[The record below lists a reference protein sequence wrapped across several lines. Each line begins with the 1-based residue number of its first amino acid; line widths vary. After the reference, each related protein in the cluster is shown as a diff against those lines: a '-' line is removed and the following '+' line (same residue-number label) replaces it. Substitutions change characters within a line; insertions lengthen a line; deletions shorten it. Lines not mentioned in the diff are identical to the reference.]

1 MKKNIEKILALS
13 LVSSMTFANLSF
25 AEQQDLIK
33 KSETVYV
40 TVEGNE
46 IKDKSVSVWLNSDKN
61 IKANDKSNLTN
72 VKDLKTDK
80 ELKSENG
87 YLKLDENKKD
97 IYYKGDTDKKLPVD
111 VSVKYFLDGKEM
123 KASELDGKS
132 GHLKIVITSKNN
144 RYENKTID
152 GQSKNVYSPYV
163 VVAAMTFDDE
173 KVENITSDD
182 IKVVKDGKNEIVTT
196 VMTPGMKQ
204 NLSGIVEDKELDNFK
219 DEVSVEMDIKD
230 YKPVE
235 IYSVITNE
243 FFQEKKNIDSLDKLQ
258 NGVKEL
264 QDNSQKLVDAS
275 VKLSEGQDKLNSGIS
290 QMQTGVTKLHN
301 GSQKLASS
309 TQQMQGK
316 FSGIQSKVGPIQG
329 YVAQMNDG
337 SLKLYNGVSDYTAAV
352 GKIKENTA
360 KIKEG
365 SEKLAKGATDLDNGV
380 GKLKDATSQLRAG
393 TENMKEMTA
402 QKDQLLEKSSQLSNG
417 LNGLAGSYGQL
428 ADTVE
433 QISGKSQQLKD
444 SSAQFNEKLQQV
456 AQLAGSADGS
466 ANAEKIAR
474 GLESS
479 AEGLNNAIQQLQAKN
494 EEGQLN
500 DTIAYL
506 QAQKNVMYVQ
516 AESIRNAGSQNAGS
530 QNAGQQKLQAA
541 LSQLAQSSS
550 QLSQGNADLS
560 NALMRTSAAMNQSK
574 AKLVDS
580 SNQLSQGLGQMGG
593 ALNGADGLST
603 LKDSIDKLD
612 DATGQIKGG
621 SQTLKEGTLQNEQ
634 AMAMLLNGM
643 EELDKNSSA
652 LVEGSSK
659 LSGGLQEFNKQSALL
674 SSLSQINEKAIIPMS
689 NAINM
694 LNDGLGKL
702 DSSTG
707 QLKSGSDELSSG
719 QKEFSSKLKEYKEKG
734 IDELSNKTKD
744 LNKFKDIID
753 AMSDLAVKDSSFTGT
768 DDNFETKSRIVEK
781 IK

>member
-123 KASELDGKS
+123 KASELEGKS

-144 RYENKTID
+144 RYEAKTID
-152 GQSKNVYSPYV
+152 GQSRNVYSPYV

-204 NLSGIVEDKELDNFK
+204 NLSKIVEDKELDNFK

-290 QMQTGVTKLHN
+290 QMQTGVTKLHS

-337 SLKLYNGVSDYTAAV
+337 SLKLYNGISDYTAAV

-456 AQLAGSADGS
+456 AQLAGGADGS
-466 ANAEKIAR
+466 ASAEKIAR

-494 EEGQLN
+494 EEGQLS

-516 AESIRNAGSQNAGS
+516 AESIRNAGSQNAG
-530 QNAGQQKLQAA
+530 QQKLQAA
-541 LSQLAQSSS
+541 LAQLAQSSS
-550 QLSQGNADLS
+550 ALSQGNADLS

-621 SQTLKEGTLQNEQ
+621 SQTLKEGTLQNEK

-707 QLKSGSDELSSG
+707 QLKSGSDKLASG

-768 DDNFETKSRIVEK
+768 DNNFETKSRIVEK

>member
-13 LVSSMTFANLSF
+13 LISSMTFANLSF

-123 KASELDGKS
+123 KASELEGKS

-144 RYENKTID
+144 RYEKKTID
-152 GQSKNVYSPYV
+152 GQSRNVYSPYV

-173 KVENITSDD
+173 KVNNVSSDD
-182 IKVVKDGKNEIVTT
+182 VKIVKDGKNEIVTT

-204 NLSGIVEDKELDNFK
+204 NLSGIVEDKNLDKFK

-316 FSGIQSKVGPIQG
+316 FSGIQGKVGPIQG
-329 YVAQMNDG
+329 YIAQMNDG

-393 TENMKEMTA
+393 TENMKQMNA

-428 ADTVE
+428 ADTVQ
-433 QISGKSQQLKD
+433 QISGKSAQLKD
-444 SSAQFNEKLQQV
+444 SSAQFNQKLQQV
-456 AQLAGSADGS
+456 AQAAGGVDTS
-466 ANAEKIAR
+466 ANTEKIAL

-479 AEGLNNAIQQLQAKN
+479 AEGLNNAIQQLQANN

-506 QAQKNVMYVQ
+506 QAQKNVMYAQ
-516 AESIRNAGSQNAGS
+516 AESIRNAGS

-541 LSQLAQSSS
+541 LNELAQSSS
-550 QLSQGNADLS
+550 ALSQGNADLS

-593 ALNGADGLST
+593 ALNGAEGLST

-621 SQTLKEGTLQNEQ
+621 SQTLKVGTLQNEQ

-652 LVEGSSK
+652 LVEGSKK

-707 QLKSGSDELSSG
+707 QLKSGSDKLSSG

-734 IDELSNKTKD
+734 IDELSNKTKE

-768 DDNFETKSRIVEK
+768 DNNFETKSRIIEK

>member
-97 IYYKGDTDKKLPVD
+97 VYYKGDTDKKLPVD

-123 KASELDGKS
+123 KASELEGKS

-144 RYENKTID
+144 RYEAKTID
-152 GQSKNVYSPYV
+152 GQSRNVYSPYV

-173 KVENITSDD
+173 KVENITSED

-204 NLSGIVEDKELDNFK
+204 NLSKIVEDKELDNFK

-290 QMQTGVTKLHN
+290 QMQTGVTKLHS

-337 SLKLYNGVSDYTAAV
+337 SLKLYNGISDYTAAV

-456 AQLAGSADGS
+456 AQLAGGAETSAS
-466 ANAEKIAR
+466 AEKIAR

-516 AESIRNAGSQNAGS
+516 AESIRNAGSQNAG
-530 QNAGQQKLQAA
+530 QQKLQAA
-541 LSQLAQSSS
+541 LAQLAQSSS
-550 QLSQGNADLS
+550 ALSQGNADLS
-560 NALMRTSAAMNQSK
+560 NALMRTSAAMIQSK

-593 ALNGADGLST
+593 ALNGADRLST

-621 SQTLKEGTLQNEQ
+621 SQALKEGTLQNEK

-707 QLKSGSDELSSG
+707 QLKSGSDKLASG

>member
-123 KASELDGKS
+123 KASELEGKS

-144 RYENKTID
+144 RYEAKTID
-152 GQSKNVYSPYV
+152 GQSRNVYSPYV

-290 QMQTGVTKLHN
+290 QMQTGVTKLHS

-337 SLKLYNGVSDYTAAV
+337 SLKLYNGISDYTAAV

-456 AQLAGSADGS
+456 AQLAGGAETSAS
-466 ANAEKIAR
+466 AEKIAR

-479 AEGLNNAIQQLQAKN
+479 AEGLNNAIQQLQANN

-516 AESIRNAGSQNAGS
+516 AESIRNAGSQNAG
-530 QNAGQQKLQAA
+530 QQKLQAA
-541 LSQLAQSSS
+541 LAQLAQSSTA
-550 QLSQGNADLS
+550 LSQGNADLS

-621 SQTLKEGTLQNEQ
+621 SQTLKEGTLQNEK

-707 QLKSGSDELSSG
+707 QLKSGSDKLASG

>member
-1 MKKNIEKILALS
+1 MKKNIEKVLALT
-13 LVSSMTFANLSF
+13 LISSITFANLSF

-61 IKANDKSNLTN
+61 IKANDKSNLKN

-123 KASELDGKS
+123 KASELEGKS

-144 RYENKTID
+144 RYEAKTID
-152 GQSKNVYSPYV
+152 GQSRNVYSPYV

-173 KVENITSDD
+173 KVNNVSSDD

-204 NLSGIVEDKELDNFK
+204 NLRGIVEDKNLDKFK

-290 QMQTGVTKLHN
+290 QMQTGVTKLHS

-337 SLKLYNGVSDYTAAV
+337 SLKLYNGISDYTAAV

-360 KIKEG
+360 KIKAG

-456 AQLAGSADGS
+456 AQLAGGADGS
-466 ANAEKIAR
+466 ASAEKIAR

-479 AEGLNNAIQQLQAKN
+479 AEGLNNAIQQLQANN

-516 AESIRNAGSQNAGS
+516 AESIRNAGSQNAG
-530 QNAGQQKLQAA
+530 QQKLQAA
-541 LSQLAQSSS
+541 LAQLAQSSS

-580 SNQLSQGLGQMGG
+580 SNQLSKGLGQMGG

-621 SQTLKEGTLQNEQ
+621 SQTLKEGTLQNEK

-707 QLKSGSDELSSG
+707 QLKSGSDKLASG

-768 DDNFETKSRIVEK
+768 DNNFETKSRIVEK

>member
-1 MKKNIEKILALS
+1 MKKKIEKILALS

-123 KASELDGKS
+123 KASELEGKS

-144 RYENKTID
+144 RYEAKTID
-152 GQSKNVYSPYV
+152 GQSRNVYSPYV

-173 KVENITSDD
+173 KVENVTSDD

-204 NLSGIVEDKELDNFK
+204 NLTGIVEDKELDNFK

-290 QMQTGVTKLHN
+290 QMQTGVTKLHS

-337 SLKLYNGVSDYTAAV
+337 SLKLYNGISDYTAAV

-365 SEKLAKGATDLDNGV
+365 SEKLAKGATGLDNGV

-456 AQLAGSADGS
+456 TQLAGGADGS
-466 ANAEKIAR
+466 ASAEKIAR

-516 AESIRNAGSQNAGS
+516 AESIRNAGSQNAG
-530 QNAGQQKLQAA
+530 QQKLQAA
-541 LSQLAQSSS
+541 LAQLAQSSS
-550 QLSQGNADLS
+550 ALSQGNADLS

-621 SQTLKEGTLQNEQ
+621 SQTLKEGTLQNEK

-707 QLKSGSDELSSG
+707 QLKSGSDELASG

-768 DDNFETKSRIVEK
+768 DNNFETKSRIVEK

>member
-1 MKKNIEKILALS
+1 MKKNIEKVLALT
-13 LVSSMTFANLSF
+13 LISSMTFANLSF

-61 IKANDKSNLTN
+61 IKANDKSNLKN

-123 KASELDGKS
+123 KASELEGKS

-144 RYENKTID
+144 RYEAKTID
-152 GQSKNVYSPYV
+152 GQSRNVYSPYV

-173 KVENITSDD
+173 KVENVTSDD

-204 NLSGIVEDKELDNFK
+204 NLRGIVEDKNLDKFK

-290 QMQTGVTKLHN
+290 QMQTGVTKLHS

-337 SLKLYNGVSDYTAAV
+337 SLKLYNGISDYTAAV
-352 GKIKENTA
+352 AKIKENTA

-466 ANAEKIAR
+466 ASAEKIAR

-479 AEGLNNAIQQLQAKN
+479 AEGLNNAIQQLQANN

-516 AESIRNAGSQNAGS
+516 AESIRNAGSQNAG
-530 QNAGQQKLQAA
+530 QQKLQAA
-541 LSQLAQSSS
+541 LAQLAQSSS
-550 QLSQGNADLS
+550 ALSQGNADLS

-621 SQTLKEGTLQNEQ
+621 SQTLKEGTLQNEK

-707 QLKSGSDELSSG
+707 QLKSGSDELASG

-768 DDNFETKSRIVEK
+768 DNNFETKSRIVEK

>member
-13 LVSSMTFANLSF
+13 LISSMTFANLSF

-61 IKANDKSNLTN
+61 IKTNDKSNLTN

-123 KASELDGKS
+123 KASELEGKS

-144 RYENKTID
+144 RYEKKTID

-173 KVENITSDD
+173 KVNNVSSDD
-182 IKVVKDGKNEIVTT
+182 VKIVKDGKNEIVTT

-204 NLSGIVEDKELDNFK
+204 NLSGIVEDKNLDKFK

-316 FSGIQSKVGPIQG
+316 FSGIQGKVGPIQG
-329 YVAQMNDG
+329 YIAQMNDG
-337 SLKLYNGVSDYTAAV
+337 SLKLYNGISDYTAAV

-393 TENMKEMTA
+393 TENMKQMNA
-402 QKDQLLEKSSQLSNG
+402 QKDQLLEKSTQLSNG
-417 LNGLAGSYGQL
+417 LNSLAGSYGQL

-456 AQLAGSADGS
+456 AQLAGGADGS
-466 ANAEKIAR
+466 ANAEKIAL
-474 GLESS
+474 GLETS
-479 AEGLNNAIQQLQAKN
+479 AEGLNNAIQQLQTKN
-494 EEGQLN
+494 EDGQLS

-516 AESIRNAGSQNAGS
+516 AQSIRNAGS

-541 LSQLAQSSS
+541 LNELAQSSS
-550 QLSQGNADLS
+550 ALSQGNADLS

-574 AKLVDS
+574 SKLVDS

-593 ALNGADGLST
+593 ALNGAEGLST

-621 SQTLKEGTLQNEQ
+621 SQSLKEGTLQNEQ

-652 LVEGSSK
+652 LVEGSKK

-694 LNDGLGKL
+694 LNDGLGQL

-707 QLKSGSDELSSG
+707 QLKSGSDKLSSG

-768 DDNFETKSRIVEK
+768 DNNFETKSRIIEK

>member
-13 LVSSMTFANLSF
+13 LISSMTFANLSF

-123 KASELDGKS
+123 KASELEGKS

-144 RYENKTID
+144 RYEKKTID
-152 GQSKNVYSPYV
+152 GQSRNVYSPYV

-173 KVENITSDD
+173 KVNNVSSDD
-182 IKVVKDGKNEIVTT
+182 VKIVKDGKNEIVTT

-204 NLSGIVEDKELDNFK
+204 NLSGIVEDKNLDKFK

-316 FSGIQSKVGPIQG
+316 FSGIQGKVGPIQG
-329 YVAQMNDG
+329 YIAQMNDG
-337 SLKLYNGVSDYTAAV
+337 SLKLYNGISDYTAAV

-393 TENMKEMTA
+393 TENMKQMNA
-402 QKDQLLEKSSQLSNG
+402 QKDQLLEKSTQLSNG
-417 LNGLAGSYGQL
+417 LNSLAGSYGQL

-456 AQLAGSADGS
+456 AQLAGGADGS
-466 ANAEKIAR
+466 ANAEKIAL
-474 GLESS
+474 GLETS
-479 AEGLNNAIQQLQAKN
+479 AEGLNNAIQQLQTKN
-494 EEGQLN
+494 EDGQLS

-516 AESIRNAGSQNAGS
+516 AQSIRNAGS

-541 LSQLAQSSS
+541 LNELAQSSS
-550 QLSQGNADLS
+550 ALSQGNADLS

-574 AKLVDS
+574 SKLVDS

-593 ALNGADGLST
+593 ALNGAEGLST

-621 SQTLKEGTLQNEQ
+621 SQSLKEGTLQNEQ
-634 AMAMLLNGM
+634 AMAMLLNGIKD
-643 EELDKNSSA
+643 LDKNSSA
-652 LVEGSSK
+652 LVEGSKK

-674 SSLSQINEKAIIPMS
+674 SSLSQINDKAIIPMS

-694 LNDGLGKL
+694 LNDGLGQL

-707 QLKSGSDELSSG
+707 QLKSGSDKLSSG

-753 AMSDLAVKDSSFTGT
+753 AMIDLAVKDSSFTGT
-768 DDNFETKSRIVEK
+768 DNNFETKSRIIEK

>member
-13 LVSSMTFANLSF
+13 LISSMTFANLSF

-123 KASELDGKS
+123 KASELEGKS

-144 RYENKTID
+144 RYEAKTID
-152 GQSKNVYSPYV
+152 GQSRNVYSPYV

-173 KVENITSDD
+173 KVENVTSDD

-204 NLSGIVEDKELDNFK
+204 NLRGIVEDKNLDKFK

-290 QMQTGVTKLHN
+290 QMQTGVTKLHS

-316 FSGIQSKVGPIQG
+316 FSGLQSKVGPIQG

-337 SLKLYNGVSDYTAAV
+337 SLKLYNGISDYTAAV

-456 AQLAGSADGS
+456 AQLAGGAETSAS
-466 ANAEKIAR
+466 TEKIAR

-479 AEGLNNAIQQLQAKN
+479 AEGLNNAIQQLQANN

-516 AESIRNAGSQNAGS
+516 AESIRNAGSQNAG
-530 QNAGQQKLQAA
+530 QQKLQAA
-541 LSQLAQSSS
+541 LAQLAQSSS
-550 QLSQGNADLS
+550 ALSQGNADLS

-621 SQTLKEGTLQNEQ
+621 SQTLKEGTLQNEK

-674 SSLSQINEKAIIPMS
+674 SLLSQINEKAIIPMS

-707 QLKSGSDELSSG
+707 QLKSGSDKLASG

-768 DDNFETKSRIVEK
+768 DNNFETKSRIVEK

>member
-1 MKKNIEKILALS
+1 MKKNIEKVLALT
-13 LVSSMTFANLSF
+13 LISSMTFANLSF

-123 KASELDGKS
+123 KASELEGKS

-144 RYENKTID
+144 RYEAKTID
-152 GQSKNVYSPYV
+152 GQSRNVYSPYV

-173 KVENITSDD
+173 KVNNVSSDD

-204 NLSGIVEDKELDNFK
+204 NLRGIVEDKNLDKFK

-290 QMQTGVTKLHN
+290 QMQTGVTKLHS

-337 SLKLYNGVSDYTAAV
+337 SLKLYNGISDYTAAV

-360 KIKEG
+360 KIKAG

-456 AQLAGSADGS
+456 AQLAGGAETSAS
-466 ANAEKIAR
+466 AEKIAR

-516 AESIRNAGSQNAGS
+516 AESIRNAGSQNAG
-530 QNAGQQKLQAA
+530 QQKLQAA
-541 LSQLAQSSS
+541 LAQLAQSSS
-550 QLSQGNADLS
+550 ALSQGNADLS

-621 SQTLKEGTLQNEQ
+621 SQTLKEGTLQNEK
-634 AMAMLLNGM
+634 AMAMLLNGIK
-643 EELDKNSSA
+643 ELDKNSSA

-707 QLKSGSDELSSG
+707 QLKSGSDKLASG

-768 DDNFETKSRIVEK
+768 DSNFETKSRIVEK

>member
-61 IKANDKSNLTN
+61 IKANDKSNLKN

-111 VSVKYFLDGKEM
+111 ISVKYFLDGKEM
-123 KASELDGKS
+123 KASELEGKS

-144 RYENKTID
+144 RYEAKTID
-152 GQSKNVYSPYV
+152 GQSRNVYSPYV

-173 KVENITSDD
+173 KVENVTSDD

-204 NLSGIVEDKELDNFK
+204 NLTGIVEDKELDNFK
-219 DEVSVEMDIKD
+219 DEVSVEKDIKD

-316 FSGIQSKVGPIQG
+316 FSGLQGKVGPIQG
-329 YVAQMNDG
+329 YIAQMNDG
-337 SLKLYNGVSDYTAAV
+337 SLKLYNGISDYTAAV

-380 GKLKDATSQLRAG
+380 GKLKDATSQLRSG

-444 SSAQFNEKLQQV
+444 SSAQFNEKLQKV
-456 AQLAGSADGS
+456 AQLAGGAETSAS
-466 ANAEKIAR
+466 AEKIAR

-479 AEGLNNAIQQLQAKN
+479 AEGLNNAIQQLQANN

-516 AESIRNAGSQNAGS
+516 AESIRNAGSQNAG
-530 QNAGQQKLQAA
+530 QQKLQAA
-541 LSQLAQSSS
+541 LAQLAQSSTA
-550 QLSQGNADLS
+550 LSQGNADLS

-621 SQTLKEGTLQNEQ
+621 SQTLKEGTLQNEK

-707 QLKSGSDELSSG
+707 QLKSGSDELASG
-719 QKEFSSKLKEYKEKG
+719 QKEYSSKLKEYKEKG

-768 DDNFETKSRIVEK
+768 DNNFETKSRIVEK

>member
-13 LVSSMTFANLSF
+13 LISSMTFANLSF

-123 KASELDGKS
+123 KASELEGKS

-144 RYENKTID
+144 RYEAKTID
-152 GQSKNVYSPYV
+152 GQSRNVYSPYV

-173 KVENITSDD
+173 KVENIKSDD

-204 NLSGIVEDKELDNFK
+204 NLRGIVEDKNLDKFK

-337 SLKLYNGVSDYTAAV
+337 SLKLYNGISDYTAAV
-352 GKIKENTA
+352 AKIKENTA

-456 AQLAGSADGS
+456 AQLAGGADGS
-466 ANAEKIAR
+466 ASAEKIAR

-479 AEGLNNAIQQLQAKN
+479 AEGLNNAIQQLQANN

-516 AESIRNAGSQNAGS
+516 AESIRNAGSQNAG
-530 QNAGQQKLQAA
+530 QQQLQAA

-621 SQTLKEGTLQNEQ
+621 SQTLKEGTLQNEK

-707 QLKSGSDELSSG
+707 QLKSGSDELASG

-734 IDELSNKTKD
+734 IDELSDKTKD

-768 DDNFETKSRIVEK
+768 DNNFETKSRIVEK

>member
-123 KASELDGKS
+123 KASELEGKS

-144 RYENKTID
+144 RYEAKTID
-152 GQSKNVYSPYV
+152 GQSRNVYSPYV

-196 VMTPGMKQ
+196 VMAPGMKQ
-204 NLSGIVEDKELDNFK
+204 NLSKIVEDKELDNFK

-290 QMQTGVTKLHN
+290 QMQTGVTKLHS

-337 SLKLYNGVSDYTAAV
+337 SLKLYNGISDYTAAV

-456 AQLAGSADGS
+456 AQLAGGADGS
-466 ANAEKIAR
+466 VSAEKIAR

-479 AEGLNNAIQQLQAKN
+479 AEGLNNAIQQLQANN

-516 AESIRNAGSQNAGS
+516 AESIRNAGSQNAG
-530 QNAGQQKLQAA
+530 QQKLQAA
-541 LSQLAQSSS
+541 LAQLAQSSS
-550 QLSQGNADLS
+550 ALSQGNADLS

-621 SQTLKEGTLQNEQ
+621 SQTLKEGTLQNEK

-707 QLKSGSDELSSG
+707 QLKSGSDELASG

-768 DDNFETKSRIVEK
+768 DNNFETKSRIVEK

>member
-61 IKANDKSNLTN
+61 IKANDKSNLKN

-123 KASELDGKS
+123 KASELEGKS

-144 RYENKTID
+144 RYEAKTID
-152 GQSKNVYSPYV
+152 GQSRNVYSPYV

-173 KVENITSDD
+173 KVENVTSDD

-204 NLSGIVEDKELDNFK
+204 NLRGIVEDKNLDKFK

-290 QMQTGVTKLHN
+290 QMQTGVTKLHS

-337 SLKLYNGVSDYTAAV
+337 SLKLYNGISDYTAAV
-352 GKIKENTA
+352 VKIKENTA
-360 KIKEG
+360 KIKAG

-456 AQLAGSADGS
+456 AQLAGGADGS
-466 ANAEKIAR
+466 ASAEKIAR

-479 AEGLNNAIQQLQAKN
+479 AEGLNNAIQQLQANN

-516 AESIRNAGSQNAGS
+516 AESIRNAGSQNAG
-530 QNAGQQKLQAA
+530 QQKLQAA
-541 LSQLAQSSS
+541 LAQLAQSSS
-550 QLSQGNADLS
+550 ALSQGNADLS

-621 SQTLKEGTLQNEQ
+621 SQTLKEGTLQNEK
-634 AMAMLLNGM
+634 AMAMLLNGIK
-643 EELDKNSSA
+643 ELDKNSSA

-707 QLKSGSDELSSG
+707 QLKSGSDELASG

-768 DDNFETKSRIVEK
+768 DNNFETKSRIVEK

>member
-13 LVSSMTFANLSF
+13 LISSMTFANLSF

-123 KASELDGKS
+123 KASELEGKS

-144 RYENKTID
+144 RYEAKTID
-152 GQSKNVYSPYV
+152 GQSRNVYSPYV

-173 KVENITSDD
+173 KVNNVSSDD

-204 NLSGIVEDKELDNFK
+204 NLRGIVEDKNLDKFK

-337 SLKLYNGVSDYTAAV
+337 SLKLYNGISDYTAAV
-352 GKIKENTA
+352 AKIKENTA
-360 KIKEG
+360 KIKAG

-456 AQLAGSADGS
+456 AQLAGGAETSAS
-466 ANAEKIAR
+466 AEKIAR

-479 AEGLNNAIQQLQAKN
+479 AEGLNNAIQQLQANN

-516 AESIRNAGSQNAGS
+516 AESIRNAGSQNAG
-530 QNAGQQKLQAA
+530 QQKLQAA
-541 LSQLAQSSS
+541 LAQLAQSSTA
-550 QLSQGNADLS
+550 LSQGNADLS

-621 SQTLKEGTLQNEQ
+621 SQTLKEGTLQNEK

-707 QLKSGSDELSSG
+707 QLKSGSDELASG

-768 DDNFETKSRIVEK
+768 DNNFETKSRIVEK

>member
-1 MKKNIEKILALS
+1 MKKKIEKILALS

-123 KASELDGKS
+123 KASELEGKS

-144 RYENKTID
+144 RYEAKTID
-152 GQSKNVYSPYV
+152 GQSRNVYSPYV

-173 KVENITSDD
+173 KVENVTSDD

-204 NLSGIVEDKELDNFK
+204 NLTGIVEDKELDNFK

-337 SLKLYNGVSDYTAAV
+337 SLKLYNGISDYTAAV
-352 GKIKENTA
+352 AKIKENTA

-402 QKDQLLEKSSQLSNG
+402 QKDQLLEKSTQLSNG

-456 AQLAGSADGS
+456 AQLAGGADGS
-466 ANAEKIAR
+466 AEKIAR

-516 AESIRNAGSQNAGS
+516 AESIRNAGSQNAG
-530 QNAGQQKLQAA
+530 QQKLQAA
-541 LSQLAQSSS
+541 LAQLAQSSS
-550 QLSQGNADLS
+550 ALSQGNADLS

-580 SNQLSQGLGQMGG
+580 SNQLSKGLGQMGG

-621 SQTLKEGTLQNEQ
+621 SQTLKEGTLQNEK

-707 QLKSGSDELSSG
+707 QLKSGSDELASG

-768 DDNFETKSRIVEK
+768 DNNFETKSRIVEK

>member
-123 KASELDGKS
+123 KASELEGKS

-144 RYENKTID
+144 RYEAKTID
-152 GQSKNVYSPYV
+152 GQSRNVYSPYV

-173 KVENITSDD
+173 KVENVTSDD

-204 NLSGIVEDKELDNFK
+204 NLSKIVEDKELDNFK

-290 QMQTGVTKLHN
+290 QMQTGVTKLHS

-316 FSGIQSKVGPIQG
+316 FSGIQGKVGPIQG

-337 SLKLYNGVSDYTAAV
+337 SLKLYNGISDYTAAV

-444 SSAQFNEKLQQV
+444 SSAQFNEKLQKV
-456 AQLAGSADGS
+456 AQLAGGAETSAS
-466 ANAEKIAR
+466 AEKIAR

-516 AESIRNAGSQNAGS
+516 AESIRNAGSQNAG
-530 QNAGQQKLQAA
+530 QQKLQAA
-541 LSQLAQSSS
+541 LAQLAQSSS
-550 QLSQGNADLS
+550 ALSQGNADLS

-621 SQTLKEGTLQNEQ
+621 SQTLKEGTLQNEK

-707 QLKSGSDELSSG
+707 QLKSGSDELASG

-768 DDNFETKSRIVEK
+768 DNNFETKSRIVEK

>member
-123 KASELDGKS
+123 KASELEGKS

-144 RYENKTID
+144 RYEAKTID
-152 GQSKNVYSPYV
+152 GQSRNVYSPYV

-204 NLSGIVEDKELDNFK
+204 NLSKIVEDKELDNFK

-290 QMQTGVTKLHN
+290 QMQTGVTKLHS

-337 SLKLYNGVSDYTAAV
+337 SLKLYNGISDYTAAV
-352 GKIKENTA
+352 AKIKENTA

-393 TENMKEMTA
+393 TENMKEMNA

-456 AQLAGSADGS
+456 AQLAGGADGS
-466 ANAEKIAR
+466 ASAEKIAR

-479 AEGLNNAIQQLQAKN
+479 AEGLNNAIQQLQANN

-516 AESIRNAGSQNAGS
+516 AESIRNAGSQNAG
-530 QNAGQQKLQAA
+530 QQKLQAA
-541 LSQLAQSSS
+541 LNELAQSSS
-550 QLSQGNADLS
+550 ALSQGNADLS

-621 SQTLKEGTLQNEQ
+621 SQTLKEGTLQNEK

-707 QLKSGSDELSSG
+707 QLKSGSDELASG

-768 DDNFETKSRIVEK
+768 DNNFETKSRIVEK

>member
-61 IKANDKSNLTN
+61 IKANDKSNLKN

-123 KASELDGKS
+123 KASELEGKS

-144 RYENKTID
+144 RYEAKTID
-152 GQSKNVYSPYV
+152 GQSRNVYSPYV

-173 KVENITSDD
+173 KVENVTSDD

-204 NLSGIVEDKELDNFK
+204 NLSKIVEDKELDNFK

-290 QMQTGVTKLHN
+290 QMQTGVTKLHS

-337 SLKLYNGVSDYTAAV
+337 SLKLYNGISDYTAAV
-352 GKIKENTA
+352 AKIKENTA

-417 LNGLAGSYGQL
+417 LKGLAGSYGQL

-456 AQLAGSADGS
+456 AQLAGGADGS

-479 AEGLNNAIQQLQAKN
+479 AEGLNNAIQQLQANN

-516 AESIRNAGSQNAGS
+516 AESIRNTGS

-541 LSQLAQSSS
+541 LAQLAQSSS
-550 QLSQGNADLS
+550 ALSQGNADLS

-621 SQTLKEGTLQNEQ
+621 SQTLKEGTLQNEK

-707 QLKSGSDELSSG
+707 QLKSGSDELASG

-768 DDNFETKSRIVEK
+768 DNNFETKSRIVEK

>member
-40 TVEGNE
+40 TVEDNE

-123 KASELDGKS
+123 KASELEGKS

-144 RYENKTID
+144 RYEAKTID
-152 GQSKNVYSPYV
+152 GQSRNVYSPYV

-204 NLSGIVEDKELDNFK
+204 NLSKIVEDKELDNFK

-316 FSGIQSKVGPIQG
+316 FSGIQGKVGPIQG
-329 YVAQMNDG
+329 YIAQMNDG
-337 SLKLYNGVSDYTAAV
+337 SLKLYNGISDYTAAV

-393 TENMKEMTA
+393 TENMKEMNA
-402 QKDQLLEKSSQLSNG
+402 QKDQLLEKSTQLSNG

-456 AQLAGSADGS
+456 AQLAGGADGS
-466 ANAEKIAR
+466 ASAEKIAR

-479 AEGLNNAIQQLQAKN
+479 AEGLNNAIQQLQANN

-516 AESIRNAGSQNAGS
+516 AESIRNAGSQNAG
-530 QNAGQQKLQAA
+530 QQKLQAA
-541 LSQLAQSSS
+541 LAQLAQSSS
-550 QLSQGNADLS
+550 ALSQGNADLS

-621 SQTLKEGTLQNEQ
+621 SQTLKEGTLQNEK

-707 QLKSGSDELSSG
+707 QLKSGSDELASG

-768 DDNFETKSRIVEK
+768 DNNFETKSRIVEK

>member
-1 MKKNIEKILALS
+1 MKKKIEKILALS

-123 KASELDGKS
+123 KASELEGKS

-144 RYENKTID
+144 RYEAKTID
-152 GQSKNVYSPYV
+152 GQSRNVYSPYV

-173 KVENITSDD
+173 KVENVTSDD

-204 NLSGIVEDKELDNFK
+204 NLTGIVEDKNLDKFK

-337 SLKLYNGVSDYTAAV
+337 SLKLYNGISDYTAAV
-352 GKIKENTA
+352 AKIKENTA

-402 QKDQLLEKSSQLSNG
+402 QKDQLLEKSTQLSNG

-456 AQLAGSADGS
+456 AQLAGGADGS
-466 ANAEKIAR
+466 ASAEKIAR

-516 AESIRNAGSQNAGS
+516 AESIRNAGSQNAG
-530 QNAGQQKLQAA
+530 QQKLQAA
-541 LSQLAQSSS
+541 LAQLAQSSS

-621 SQTLKEGTLQNEQ
+621 SQTLKEGTLQNEK

-707 QLKSGSDELSSG
+707 QLKSGSDELASG

-768 DDNFETKSRIVEK
+768 DNNFETKSRIVEK

>member
-123 KASELDGKS
+123 KASELEGKS

-144 RYENKTID
+144 RYEAKTID
-152 GQSKNVYSPYV
+152 GQSRNVYSPYV

-204 NLSGIVEDKELDNFK
+204 NLSKIVEDKELDNFK

-290 QMQTGVTKLHN
+290 QMQTGVTKLHS

-337 SLKLYNGVSDYTAAV
+337 SLKLYNGISDYTAAV

-456 AQLAGSADGS
+456 AQLAGGAETSAS
-466 ANAEKIAR
+466 AEKIAR

-479 AEGLNNAIQQLQAKN
+479 AEGLNNAIQQLQANN

-516 AESIRNAGSQNAGS
+516 AESIRNAGSQNAG
-530 QNAGQQKLQAA
+530 QQKLQAA
-541 LSQLAQSSS
+541 LNELAQSSS
-550 QLSQGNADLS
+550 ALSQGNADLS

-621 SQTLKEGTLQNEQ
+621 SQTLKEGTLQNEK

-707 QLKSGSDELSSG
+707 QLKSGSDELASG

-744 LNKFKDIID
+744 LNKFKAIID

-768 DDNFETKSRIVEK
+768 DNNFETKSRIVEK

>member
-123 KASELDGKS
+123 KASELEGKS

-144 RYENKTID
+144 RYEAKTID
-152 GQSKNVYSPYV
+152 GQSRNVYSPYV

-204 NLSGIVEDKELDNFK
+204 NLSKIVEDKELDNFK
-219 DEVSVEMDIKD
+219 DEISVEMDIKD

-290 QMQTGVTKLHN
+290 QMQTGVTKLHS

-337 SLKLYNGVSDYTAAV
+337 SLKLYNGISDYTAAV

-456 AQLAGSADGS
+456 AQLAGSAETS
-466 ANAEKIAR
+466 ASAEKIAR

-479 AEGLNNAIQQLQAKN
+479 AEGLNNAIQQLQANN

-516 AESIRNAGSQNAGS
+516 AESIRNAGSQNAG
-530 QNAGQQKLQAA
+530 QQKLQAA
-541 LSQLAQSSS
+541 LAQLAQSSS
-550 QLSQGNADLS
+550 ALSQGNADLS

-612 DATGQIKGG
+612 NATGQIKGG
-621 SQTLKEGTLQNEQ
+621 SQTLKEGTLQNEK

-707 QLKSGSDELSSG
+707 QLKSGSDELASG

-744 LNKFKDIID
+744 LNKFKAIID

-768 DDNFETKSRIVEK
+768 DNNFETKSRIVEK

>member
-13 LVSSMTFANLSF
+13 LISSMTFANLSF

-123 KASELDGKS
+123 KASELEGKS

-144 RYENKTID
+144 RYEAKTID
-152 GQSKNVYSPYV
+152 GQSRNVYSPYV

-173 KVENITSDD
+173 KVENVTSDD

-204 NLSGIVEDKELDNFK
+204 NLRGIVEDKNLDKFK

-290 QMQTGVTKLHN
+290 QMQTGVTKLHS

-337 SLKLYNGVSDYTAAV
+337 SLKLYNGISDYTAAV
-352 GKIKENTA
+352 AKIKENTA

-456 AQLAGSADGS
+456 AQLAGGADGS
-466 ANAEKIAR
+466 ASAEKIAR

-479 AEGLNNAIQQLQAKN
+479 AEGLNNAIQQLQANN

-516 AESIRNAGSQNAGS
+516 AESIRNAGSQNAG
-530 QNAGQQKLQAA
+530 QQKLQAA
-541 LSQLAQSSS
+541 LAQLAQSSTA
-550 QLSQGNADLS
+550 LSQGNADLS

-621 SQTLKEGTLQNEQ
+621 SQTLKEGTLQNEK

-707 QLKSGSDELSSG
+707 QLKSGSDELASG

-768 DDNFETKSRIVEK
+768 DNNFETKSRIVEK

>member
-13 LVSSMTFANLSF
+13 LISSMTFANLSF

-123 KASELDGKS
+123 KASELEGKS

-144 RYENKTID
+144 RYEAKTID
-152 GQSKNVYSPYV
+152 GQSRNVYSPYV

-204 NLSGIVEDKELDNFK
+204 NLSKIVEDKELDNFK

-290 QMQTGVTKLHN
+290 QMQTGVTKLHS

-316 FSGIQSKVGPIQG
+316 FSGLQSKVGPIQG

-337 SLKLYNGVSDYTAAV
+337 SLKLYNGISDYTAAV

-393 TENMKEMTA
+393 TENMKEMNA
-402 QKDQLLEKSSQLSNG
+402 QKDQLLEKSTQLSNG

-456 AQLAGSADGS
+456 AQLAGGAETSAS
-466 ANAEKIAR
+466 AEKIAR

-479 AEGLNNAIQQLQAKN
+479 AEGLNNAIQQLQANN
-494 EEGQLN
+494 EEGQL
-500 DTIAYL
+500 DETIAYL

-516 AESIRNAGSQNAGS
+516 AESIRNAGSQNAG
-530 QNAGQQKLQAA
+530 QQKLQAA
-541 LSQLAQSSS
+541 LAQLAQSSTA
-550 QLSQGNADLS
+550 LSQGNADLS

-621 SQTLKEGTLQNEQ
+621 SQTLKEGTLQNEK

-707 QLKSGSDELSSG
+707 QLKSGSDELASG

-768 DDNFETKSRIVEK
+768 DNNFETKSRIVEK

>member
-111 VSVKYFLDGKEM
+111 ISVKYFLDGKEM
-123 KASELDGKS
+123 RASELEGKS

-144 RYENKTID
+144 RYEAKTID
-152 GQSKNVYSPYV
+152 GQSRNVYSPYV

-204 NLSGIVEDKELDNFK
+204 NLSKIVEDKELDNFK

-290 QMQTGVTKLHN
+290 QMQTGVTKLHS

-329 YVAQMNDG
+329 YIAQMNDG
-337 SLKLYNGVSDYTAAV
+337 SLKLYNGISDYTTAV
-352 GKIKENTA
+352 AKIKENTA

-393 TENMKEMTA
+393 TESMKEMTA

-456 AQLAGSADGS
+456 AQLAGGAETSAS
-466 ANAEKIAR
+466 AEKIAR

-479 AEGLNNAIQQLQAKN
+479 AEGLNNAIQQLQANN

-500 DTIAYL
+500 DIIAYL

-516 AESIRNAGSQNAGS
+516 AESIRNAGSQNAG
-530 QNAGQQKLQAA
+530 QQKLQAA
-541 LSQLAQSSS
+541 LAQLAQSSS
-550 QLSQGNADLS
+550 ALSQGNADLS

-621 SQTLKEGTLQNEQ
+621 SQTLKEGTLQNEK

-707 QLKSGSDELSSG
+707 QLKSGSDKLASG

-768 DDNFETKSRIVEK
+768 DNNFETKSRIVEK

>member
-1 MKKNIEKILALS
+1 MKKKIEKILALS

-123 KASELDGKS
+123 KASELEGKS

-144 RYENKTID
+144 RYEAKTID
-152 GQSKNVYSPYV
+152 GQSRNVYSPYV

-173 KVENITSDD
+173 KVNNVSSDD

-204 NLSGIVEDKELDNFK
+204 NLSKIVEDKELDNFK

-290 QMQTGVTKLHN
+290 QMQTGVTKLHS

-337 SLKLYNGVSDYTAAV
+337 SLKLYNGISDYTAAV

-456 AQLAGSADGS
+456 AQLAGGADGS
-466 ANAEKIAR
+466 ASAEKIAL

-479 AEGLNNAIQQLQAKN
+479 AEGLNNAIQQLQANN
-494 EEGQLN
+494 EEGQL
-500 DTIAYL
+500 DETIAYL

-516 AESIRNAGSQNAGS
+516 AESIRNAGSQNAG
-530 QNAGQQKLQAA
+530 QQKLQAA
-541 LSQLAQSSS
+541 LAQLAQSSS
-550 QLSQGNADLS
+550 ALSQGNADLS

-621 SQTLKEGTLQNEQ
+621 SQTLKEGTLQNEK

-707 QLKSGSDELSSG
+707 QLKSGSDKLASG

-768 DDNFETKSRIVEK
+768 DNNFETKSRIVEK

>member
-61 IKANDKSNLTN
+61 IKANDKSNLKN

-123 KASELDGKS
+123 KASELEGKS

-144 RYENKTID
+144 RYEAKTID
-152 GQSKNVYSPYV
+152 GQSRNVYSPYV

-173 KVENITSDD
+173 KVENVTSDD

-204 NLSGIVEDKELDNFK
+204 NLRGIVEDKNLDKFK

-290 QMQTGVTKLHN
+290 QMQTGVTKLHS

-316 FSGIQSKVGPIQG
+316 FSGLQSKVGPIQG

-337 SLKLYNGVSDYTAAV
+337 SLKLYNGISDYTAAV

-456 AQLAGSADGS
+456 AQLAGGAETSAS
-466 ANAEKIAR
+466 TEKIAR

-479 AEGLNNAIQQLQAKN
+479 AEGLNNAIQQLQANN

-516 AESIRNAGSQNAGS
+516 AESIRNAGSQNAG
-530 QNAGQQKLQAA
+530 QQKLQAA
-541 LSQLAQSSS
+541 LAQLAQSSS
-550 QLSQGNADLS
+550 ALSQGNADLS

-621 SQTLKEGTLQNEQ
+621 SQTLKEGTLQNEK

-707 QLKSGSDELSSG
+707 QLKSGSDKLASG

-768 DDNFETKSRIVEK
+768 DNPFETKSRIVEK

>member
-13 LVSSMTFANLSF
+13 LISSMTFANLSF

-80 ELKSENG
+80 MLKSENG

-123 KASELDGKS
+123 KASELEGKS

-144 RYENKTID
+144 RYEKKTID
-152 GQSKNVYSPYV
+152 GQSRNVYSPYV

-173 KVENITSDD
+173 KVNNVSSDD
-182 IKVVKDGKNEIVTT
+182 VKIVKDGKNEIVTT

-204 NLSGIVEDKELDNFK
+204 NLSGIVEDKNLDKFK

-235 IYSVITNE
+235 IYSVVTNE

-316 FSGIQSKVGPIQG
+316 FSGLQGKLGPIQG
-329 YVAQMNDG
+329 YIAQMNDG
-337 SLKLYNGVSDYTAAV
+337 SLKLYNGISDYTAAV

-393 TENMKEMTA
+393 TENMKQMNA
-402 QKDQLLEKSSQLSNG
+402 QKDQLLEKSTQLSNG

-428 ADTVE
+428 ANTVE
-433 QISGKSQQLKD
+433 QISGKSAQLKD

-456 AQLAGSADGS
+456 AQLADGADGS
-466 ANAEKIAR
+466 ANAEKIAL
-474 GLESS
+474 GLETS

-494 EEGQLN
+494 EDGQLD

-516 AESIRNAGSQNAGS
+516 AQSIRNAGS

-541 LSQLAQSSS
+541 LNELAQSSS
-550 QLSQGNADLS
+550 ALSQGNADLS

-574 AKLVDS
+574 SKLVDS

-621 SQTLKEGTLQNEQ
+621 SQSLKEGTLQNEQ

-652 LVEGSSK
+652 LVEGSKK

-694 LNDGLGKL
+694 LNDGLGQL

-707 QLKSGSDELSSG
+707 QLKSGSDKLSSG

-768 DDNFETKSRIVEK
+768 DDNFETKSRIIEK

>member
-13 LVSSMTFANLSF
+13 LISSMTFANLSF

-80 ELKSENG
+80 MLKSENG

-123 KASELDGKS
+123 KASELEGKS

-144 RYENKTID
+144 RYEKKTID
-152 GQSKNVYSPYV
+152 GQSRNVYSPYV

-173 KVENITSDD
+173 KVNNVSSDD
-182 IKVVKDGKNEIVTT
+182 VKIVKDGKNEIVTT

-204 NLSGIVEDKELDNFK
+204 NLSGIVEDKNLDKFK

-316 FSGIQSKVGPIQG
+316 FSGLQSKVGPIQG
-329 YVAQMNDG
+329 YIAQMNDG
-337 SLKLYNGVSDYTAAV
+337 SLKLYNGISDYTAAV

-393 TENMKEMTA
+393 TENMKQMTA

-428 ADTVE
+428 ADTVQ
-433 QISGKSQQLKD
+433 QISGKSAQLKD
-444 SSAQFNEKLQQV
+444 SSAQFNQKLQQV
-456 AQLAGSADGS
+456 AQAAGGVDTS
-466 ANAEKIAR
+466 ANTEKIAL

-479 AEGLNNAIQQLQAKN
+479 AEGLNNAIQQLQANN

-506 QAQKNVMYVQ
+506 QAQKNVMYAQ
-516 AESIRNAGSQNAGS
+516 AESIRNAGS

-541 LSQLAQSSS
+541 LNELAQSSS
-550 QLSQGNADLS
+550 ALSQGNADLS

-574 AKLVDS
+574 SKLVDS

-593 ALNGADGLST
+593 ALNGAEGLST

-621 SQTLKEGTLQNEQ
+621 SQSLKEGTLQNEQ

-652 LVEGSSK
+652 LVEGSKK

-707 QLKSGSDELSSG
+707 QLKSGSDKLSSG

-768 DDNFETKSRIVEK
+768 DNNFETKSRIIEK

>member
-13 LVSSMTFANLSF
+13 LISSMTFANLSF

-46 IKDKSVSVWLNSDKN
+46 IKDKSVSVWLNSDKD
-61 IKANDKSNLTN
+61 IKANDKSNLKN

-123 KASELDGKS
+123 KASELEGKS

-144 RYENKTID
+144 RYEKKTID

-173 KVENITSDD
+173 KVNNVSSDD
-182 IKVVKDGKNEIVTT
+182 VKIIKDGKNEIVTT

-204 NLSGIVEDKELDNFK
+204 NLSGIVEDKQLDKFK

-258 NGVKEL
+258 KGVKEL
-264 QDNSQKLVDAS
+264 EDNSQKLVDAS

-290 QMQTGVTKLHN
+290 QMQTGVTKLHS
-301 GSQKLASS
+301 GSQKLAAS

-316 FSGIQSKVGPIQG
+316 FSGLQSKVGPIQG
-329 YVAQMNDG
+329 YIAQMNDG
-337 SLKLYNGVSDYTAAV
+337 SLKLYNGISDYTAAV
-352 GKIKENTA
+352 GKIRENTA

-393 TENMKEMTA
+393 TENMKQMTA
-402 QKDQLLEKSSQLSNG
+402 QKDELLEKSSQLSNG

-428 ADTVE
+428 ADTVQ
-433 QISGKSQQLKD
+433 QISGKSAQLKD

-456 AQLAGSADGS
+456 AQLAGGADGS
-466 ANAEKIAR
+466 ANVEKIAL

-494 EEGQLN
+494 EDGQLN

-506 QAQKNVMYVQ
+506 QAQKNVMYAQ
-516 AESIRNAGSQNAGS
+516 AESIRNAGS

-541 LSQLAQSSS
+541 LNELAQSSS
-550 QLSQGNADLS
+550 ALSQGNADLS

-574 AKLVDS
+574 SKLVDS

-612 DATGQIKGG
+612 DATGQIKVGT
-621 SQTLKEGTLQNEQ
+621 QTLKEGTLQNEQ
-634 AMAMLLNGM
+634 AMTMLLNGIKD
-643 EELDKNSSA
+643 LDKNSSA

-674 SSLSQINEKAIIPMS
+674 SSLSQINDKAIIPMS

-694 LNDGLGKL
+694 LNDGLGQL

-707 QLKSGSDELSSG
+707 QLKSGSDKLSSG

-768 DDNFETKSRIVEK
+768 DNNFETKSRIVEK

>member
-13 LVSSMTFANLSF
+13 LISSMTFANLSF

-123 KASELDGKS
+123 KASELEGKS

-144 RYENKTID
+144 RYEKKTID

-173 KVENITSDD
+173 KVNNVSSDD
-182 IKVVKDGKNEIVTT
+182 VKIVKDGKNEIVTT

-204 NLSGIVEDKELDNFK
+204 NLSGIVEDKNLDKFK

-290 QMQTGVTKLHN
+290 QMQTGVTKLHS

-316 FSGIQSKVGPIQG
+316 FSGLQSKVGPIQG
-329 YVAQMNDG
+329 YIAQMNDG
-337 SLKLYNGVSDYTAAV
+337 SLKLYNGISDYTAAV
-352 GKIKENTA
+352 GKIKESTA

-393 TENMKEMTA
+393 TENMKQMTA

-428 ADTVE
+428 ADTVQ
-433 QISGKSQQLKD
+433 QISGKSAQLKD
-444 SSAQFNEKLQQV
+444 SSAQFNQKLQQV
-456 AQLAGSADGS
+456 AQAAGGVDTS
-466 ANAEKIAR
+466 ANTEKIAL

-479 AEGLNNAIQQLQAKN
+479 AEGLNNAIQQLQANN

-506 QAQKNVMYVQ
+506 QAQKNVMYAQ
-516 AESIRNAGSQNAGS
+516 AESIRNAGS

-541 LSQLAQSSS
+541 LNELAQSSS
-550 QLSQGNADLS
+550 ALSQGNADLS

-574 AKLVDS
+574 SKLVDS

-593 ALNGADGLST
+593 ALNGAEGLST

-621 SQTLKEGTLQNEQ
+621 SQSLKEGTLQNEQ

-652 LVEGSSK
+652 LVEGSKK

-674 SSLSQINEKAIIPMS
+674 SSLSQINDKAIIPMS

-694 LNDGLGKL
+694 LNDGLGQL

-707 QLKSGSDELSSG
+707 QLKSGSDKLSSG

-768 DDNFETKSRIVEK
+768 DNNFETKSRIIEK

>member
-123 KASELDGKS
+123 KASELEGKS

-144 RYENKTID
+144 RYEAKTID
-152 GQSKNVYSPYV
+152 GQSRNVYSPYV

-204 NLSGIVEDKELDNFK
+204 NLSKIVEDKELDNFK

-264 QDNSQKLVDAS
+264 QNNSQKLVDAS

-290 QMQTGVTKLHN
+290 QMQTGVTKLHS
-301 GSQKLASS
+301 GSQKLVSS

-337 SLKLYNGVSDYTAAV
+337 SLKLYNGISDYTAAV
-352 GKIKENTA
+352 AKIKENTA

-365 SEKLAKGATDLDNGV
+365 SDKLAKGATDLDNGV

-466 ANAEKIAR
+466 ASAEKIAR

-494 EEGQLN
+494 DEGQLN

-516 AESIRNAGSQNAGS
+516 AESIRNAGSQNAG
-530 QNAGQQKLQAA
+530 QQKLQAA
-541 LSQLAQSSS
+541 LAQLAQSSS

-621 SQTLKEGTLQNEQ
+621 SQTLKEGTLQNEK

-694 LNDGLGKL
+694 LNDGLGQL

-707 QLKSGSDELSSG
+707 QLKSGSDELASG

-768 DDNFETKSRIVEK
+768 DNNFETKSRIVEK

>member
-1 MKKNIEKILALS
+1 MKKNIEKVLALT
-13 LVSSMTFANLSF
+13 LISSMTFANLSF

-123 KASELDGKS
+123 KASELEGKS

-144 RYENKTID
+144 RYEAKTID
-152 GQSKNVYSPYV
+152 GQSRNVYSPYV

-204 NLSGIVEDKELDNFK
+204 NLSKIVEDKELDNFK

-290 QMQTGVTKLHN
+290 QMQTGVTKLHS

-316 FSGIQSKVGPIQG
+316 FSGLQSKVGPIQG

-337 SLKLYNGVSDYTAAV
+337 SLKLYNGISDYTAAV

-456 AQLAGSADGS
+456 AQLAGGAETSAS
-466 ANAEKIAR
+466 TEKIAR

-479 AEGLNNAIQQLQAKN
+479 AEGLNNAIQQLQANN

-516 AESIRNAGSQNAGS
+516 AESIRNAGSQNAG
-530 QNAGQQKLQAA
+530 QQKLQAA
-541 LSQLAQSSS
+541 LAQLAQSSS
-550 QLSQGNADLS
+550 ALSQGNADLS

-621 SQTLKEGTLQNEQ
+621 SQTLKEGTLQNEK

-707 QLKSGSDELSSG
+707 QLKSGSDKLASG

-768 DDNFETKSRIVEK
+768 DNNFETKSRIVEK

>member
-80 ELKSENG
+80 ELKSKNG

-111 VSVKYFLDGKEM
+111 VSVKYFLEGKEM
-123 KASELDGKS
+123 KASELEGKS

-144 RYENKTID
+144 RYEAKTID
-152 GQSKNVYSPYV
+152 GQSRNVYSPYV

-173 KVENITSDD
+173 KVENVTSDD

-204 NLSGIVEDKELDNFK
+204 NLTGIVEDKELDNFK
-219 DEVSVEMDIKD
+219 DEISMEMDVKD

-329 YVAQMNDG
+329 YIAQMNDG
-337 SLKLYNGVSDYTAAV
+337 SLKLYNGISDYTAAV
-352 GKIKENTA
+352 AKIKENTA

-456 AQLAGSADGS
+456 AKLAGNAEGGQS
-466 ANAEKIAR
+466 AEKIAR

-479 AEGLNNAIQQLQAKN
+479 AEGLNNAIQQLQANN

-516 AESIRNAGSQNAGS
+516 AESIRNAGSQNAG
-530 QNAGQQKLQAA
+530 QQKLQAA
-541 LSQLAQSSS
+541 LAQLAQSSTA
-550 QLSQGNADLS
+550 LSQGNADLS

-593 ALNGADGLST
+593 ALNGEDGLST

-621 SQTLKEGTLQNEQ
+621 SQTLKEGTLQNEK
-634 AMAMLLNGM
+634 AMAMLLNGI

-707 QLKSGSDELSSG
+707 QLKSGSDELASG

-768 DDNFETKSRIVEK
+768 DNNFETKSRIVEK

>member
-123 KASELDGKS
+123 KASELEGKS

-144 RYENKTID
+144 RYEAKTID
-152 GQSKNVYSPYV
+152 GQSRNVYSPYV

-204 NLSGIVEDKELDNFK
+204 NLSKIVEDKELDNFK

-290 QMQTGVTKLHN
+290 QMQTGVTKLHS

-337 SLKLYNGVSDYTAAV
+337 SLKLYNGISDYTAAV

-402 QKDQLLEKSSQLSNG
+402 QKDQLFEKSSQLSNG

-433 QISGKSQQLKD
+433 QISEKSQQLKD

-456 AQLAGSADGS
+456 EQLAGGADGS
-466 ANAEKIAR
+466 ASAEKIAR

-479 AEGLNNAIQQLQAKN
+479 AEGLNNAIQQLQANN

-516 AESIRNAGSQNAGS
+516 AESIRNAGSQNAG
-530 QNAGQQKLQAA
+530 QQKLQAA
-541 LSQLAQSSS
+541 LAQLAQSSS
-550 QLSQGNADLS
+550 ALSQGNADLS

-621 SQTLKEGTLQNEQ
+621 SQTLKEGTLQNEK

-707 QLKSGSDELSSG
+707 QLKSGSDKLASG

-768 DDNFETKSRIVEK
+768 DNNFETKSRIVEK

>member
-123 KASELDGKS
+123 KASELEGKS

-144 RYENKTID
+144 RYEAKTID
-152 GQSKNVYSPYV
+152 GQSRNVYSPYV

-204 NLSGIVEDKELDNFK
+204 NLSKIVEDKELDNFK

-290 QMQTGVTKLHN
+290 QMQTGVTKLHS

-337 SLKLYNGVSDYTAAV
+337 SLKLYNGISDYTAAV

-456 AQLAGSADGS
+456 AQLAGGADGS
-466 ANAEKIAR
+466 ASTEKIAR

-479 AEGLNNAIQQLQAKN
+479 AEGLNNAIQQLQANN

-516 AESIRNAGSQNAGS
+516 AESIRNAGSQNAG
-530 QNAGQQKLQAA
+530 QQKLQAA
-541 LSQLAQSSS
+541 LAQLAQSSTA
-550 QLSQGNADLS
+550 LSQGNADLS

-621 SQTLKEGTLQNEQ
+621 SQTLKEGTLQNEK

-707 QLKSGSDELSSG
+707 QLKSGSDKLASG

-768 DDNFETKSRIVEK
+768 DNNFETKSRIVEK

>member
-13 LVSSMTFANLSF
+13 LISSMTFANLSF

-123 KASELDGKS
+123 KASELEGKS

-144 RYENKTID
+144 RYEAKTID
-152 GQSKNVYSPYV
+152 GQSRNVYSPYV

-173 KVENITSDD
+173 KVENVTSDD

-204 NLSGIVEDKELDNFK
+204 NLSEIVEDKELDNFK

-290 QMQTGVTKLHN
+290 QMQTGVTKLHS

-337 SLKLYNGVSDYTAAV
+337 SLKLYNGISDYTAAV
-352 GKIKENTA
+352 AKIKENTA

-456 AQLAGSADGS
+456 AQLAGGADGS
-466 ANAEKIAR
+466 ASAEKIAR

-479 AEGLNNAIQQLQAKN
+479 AEGLNNAIQQLQANN

-516 AESIRNAGSQNAGS
+516 AESIRNAGSQNAG
-530 QNAGQQKLQAA
+530 QQKLQAA
-541 LSQLAQSSS
+541 LAQLAQSSS
-550 QLSQGNADLS
+550 ALSQGNADLS

-621 SQTLKEGTLQNEQ
+621 SQTLKEGTLQNEK

-707 QLKSGSDELSSG
+707 QLKSGSDELASG

-768 DDNFETKSRIVEK
+768 DNNFETKSRIVEK

>member
-13 LVSSMTFANLSF
+13 LISSMTFANLSF

-123 KASELDGKS
+123 KASELEGKS

-144 RYENKTID
+144 RYEKKTID
-152 GQSKNVYSPYV
+152 GQSRNVYSPYV

-173 KVENITSDD
+173 KVNNVSSDD
-182 IKVVKDGKNEIVTT
+182 VKIVKDGKNEIVTT

-204 NLSGIVEDKELDNFK
+204 NLSGIVEDKNLDKFK

-316 FSGIQSKVGPIQG
+316 FSGLQSKVGPIQG
-329 YVAQMNDG
+329 YIAQMNDG

-352 GKIKENTA
+352 AKIKENTA

-393 TENMKEMTA
+393 TENMKQMNA
-402 QKDQLLEKSSQLSNG
+402 QKDQLLEKSTQLSNG
-417 LNGLAGSYGQL
+417 LNSLAGSYGQL

-466 ANAEKIAR
+466 ASAEKIAR

-479 AEGLNNAIQQLQAKN
+479 AEGLNNAIQQLQANN
-494 EEGQLN
+494 EDGQLN

-506 QAQKNVMYVQ
+506 KAQKNVMYVQ
-516 AESIRNAGSQNAGS
+516 AESIRNAGSQNAG
-530 QNAGQQKLQAA
+530 QQKLQAA
-541 LSQLAQSSS
+541 LNELAQSSS
-550 QLSQGNADLS
+550 ALSQGNADLS

-574 AKLVDS
+574 SKLVDS

-593 ALNGADGLST
+593 ALNGAEGLST

-621 SQTLKEGTLQNEQ
+621 SQSLKEGTLQNEQ

-652 LVEGSSK
+652 LVAGSKK

-694 LNDGLGKL
+694 LNDGLGQL

-707 QLKSGSDELSSG
+707 QLKSGSDKLSSG

-768 DDNFETKSRIVEK
+768 DNNFETKSRIIEK